1 MAQGLHQDARN
12 LLAIGEGKGR
22 MILADEILS
31 KPRRIRSKRRVIRP
45 MGAWEIYEPDPDIRR
60 EEQERIDWTRS
71 NRRRYGKA

>member
-1 MAQGLHQDARN
+1 
-12 LLAIGEGKGR
+12 